1 MKGKQ
6 LQTYGQNK
14 YKHTHLYTTLSRL
27 HVSPISAGGGGISS
41 KGFSVVG
48 RGLVGVG
55 GVGNSWVG
63 LETLKFCLTTFNKD
77 F

>member
-1 MKGKQ
+1 MDRININIHIYIQ
-6 LQTYGQNK
+6 PFPVSTFLLFLQ
-14 YKHTHLYTTLSRL
+14 
-27 HVSPISAGGGGISS
+27 GGGISS

-55 GVGNSWVG
+55 GVGSSWVG
-63 LETLKFCLTTFNKD
+63 LQLETLKFCLTTFNKD